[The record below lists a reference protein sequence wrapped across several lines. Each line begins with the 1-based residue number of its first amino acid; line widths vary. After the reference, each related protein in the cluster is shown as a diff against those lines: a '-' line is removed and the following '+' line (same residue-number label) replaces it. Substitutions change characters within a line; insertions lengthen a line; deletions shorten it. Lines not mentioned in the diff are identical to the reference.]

1 MALVAG
7 GRSRMGARIHVTT
20 MDGTRAA
27 QIVEPIFYDKE
38 GKRLDA

>member
-1 MALVAG
+1 
-7 GRSRMGARIHVTT
+7 